1 MESIPQIPL
10 SSLTGYFEPV
20 DEWPIPFSVSKLMTP
35 SPPLIHF
42 DTEKRVL
49 SQYLIIQGF

>member
-20 DEWPIPFSVSKLMTP
+20 DEWPISFSMSKLMTP
-35 SPPLIHF
+35 SPPLIRF

-49 SQYLIIQGF
+49 S